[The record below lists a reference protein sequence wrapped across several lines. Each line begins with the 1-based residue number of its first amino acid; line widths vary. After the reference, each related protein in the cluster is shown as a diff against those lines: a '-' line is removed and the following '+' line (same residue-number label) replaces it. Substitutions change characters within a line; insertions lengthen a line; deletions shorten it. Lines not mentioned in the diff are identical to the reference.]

1 LLAKSS
7 VIIGFPANLAQAAC
21 TLNRITGPWNFGNM
35 LLKQ

>member
-7 VIIGFPANLAQAAC
+7 VIIGFPANLSQATC